1 MIFNPLN
8 WFSRPTHYPVRNK
21 QAVVTSSHR
30 RSTPDV
36 TKTENLYRAAESSKD
51 RTSLRVYVQD
61 ARYDMS
67 EDIRTILVGKSR
79 YFADNNPFFNKIL
92 EVIDAFVN
100 GANGLKVVPANG
112 KPRIDEIA
120 HRCWDEWQ
128 NGCDFLGRLKFHYMT
143 SIMLRLMEVDGEC
156 FVVFRECIGE
166 PVQHK
171 IQIFETHRCR
181 SPQKAVGSSNIID
194 GIQYDA
200 HGRVKGYYISDGLD
214 GSAEP
219 KFFPADRV
227 IHVFAPTRAGQLRGI
242 PASVPAL
249 TTMHDF
255 EMIESAEINAAK
267 VNSFKYAIV
276 KTPEGEVDAETVS
289 AAMARGLLNKNK
301 DGKEN
306 EEPIIRHPIDEQSH
320 RMLEEQYG
328 GSIFF
333 TKAGTEWDQNPSER
347 PSTIMQQF
355 WTYQI
360 EKICIAFNISK
371 LLIFP
376 QSLQGTT
383 ARADIA
389 ATEATFKS
397 LFSVMEDVVLKCYEW
412 ALSGYASKFPINS
425 SFLAANVIPPRTLTA
440 DVGKESAKDL
450 SEHSAG
456 ITTLQDLCGAEGK
469 DWKVVLQQRAEAAA
483 YAEKIKTEYEVE
495 DVRLIYNP
503 LNAGK
508 ANAPQSPGAQND
520 NLTQGKETKGNNN
533 NV

>member
-1 MIFNPLN
+1 MNFNPFN
-8 WFSRPTHYPVRNK
+8 WFSRSKNTYSIPNK
-21 QAVVTSSHR
+21 QAVVTASHR
-30 RSTPDV
+30 RAEPDIA
-36 TKTENLYRAAESSKD
+36 KTENLYTAAERSKD
-51 RTSLRVYVQD
+51 RTNLRIYVQD

-67 EDIRTILVGKSR
+67 EDVRITLVGKSR
-79 YFADNNPFFNKIL
+79 YFADNNPYFEKIL

-100 GANGLKVVPANG
+100 GANGLKVVPSNG

-120 HRCWDEWQ
+120 HRCWEEWQ
-128 NGCDFLGRLKFHYMT
+128 KGCDFLGRLKFHYMT
-143 SIMLRLMEVDGEC
+143 SIMLRLLEVDGEC
-156 FVVFRECIGE
+156 FVVLRECIGE
-166 PVQHK
+166 AIQHK

-181 SPQKAVGSSNIID
+181 SPQKAVGSNNIID

-219 KFFPADRV
+219 KFFQADRV

-249 TTMHDF
+249 NTMQDF
-255 EMIESAEINAAK
+255 EMIESAEILAAK
-267 VNSFKYAIV
+267 VNATKVAIV
-276 KTPEGEVDAETVS
+276 KTPEGEVDAETVMS
-289 AAMARGLLNKNK
+289 AMARGMKP
-301 DGKEN
+301 KEGDAK
-306 EEPIIRHPIDEQSH
+306 EEPIIKHPIDEQSH

-328 GSIFF
+328 GKIMFMKSG
-333 TKAGTEWDQNPSER
+333 AEWDQNPSER
-347 PSTIMQQF
+347 PSSIMQQF

-412 ALSGYASKFPINS
+412 ALSGFASKFPINS

-450 SEHSAG
+450 SEHAAG

-483 YAEKIKTEYEVE
+483 YAEQVKNEYKVD

-503 LNAGK
+503 LNTAK
-508 ANAPQSPGAQND
+508 AQTPD
-520 NLTQGKETKGNNN
+520 KKEDLTQGKETKGNNN